1 MFACYYGKY
10 VAIREK
16 VIRMSSTPFNL
27 GLPVVDSV
35 PPEGGEYVL
44 RAKDESDLSR
54 KIQNLQNTI
63 SKNDLIKIYFIGY
76 RPDRP
81 IPVSRF
87 FAEISVE
94 IGKAE
99 VWNKGFGL
107 WNYNLWHRIATGMRG
122 DQDGR
127 DK

>member
-1 MFACYYGKY
+1 MLIDCSADM
-10 VAIREK
+10 RE

-54 KIQNLQNTI
+54 KIQTLQTTL
-63 SKNDLIKIYFIGY
+63 SKNDLIKIFFIGY

-87 FAEISVE
+87 FDEISVE

-99 VWNKGFGL
+99 VWNKRFGL
-107 WNYNLWHRIATGMRG
+107 WNYSLWHRIATGMRG
-122 DQDGR
+122 EQDDQS
-127 DK
+127 

>member
-1 MFACYYGKY
+1 
-10 VAIREK
+10 
-16 VIRMSSTPFNL
+16 MSSTPFNL

-44 RAKDESDLSR
+44 RAKDKSDLSR
-54 KIQNLQNTI
+54 KIQTLQITL

-99 VWNKGFGL
+99 GWHKGFGL
-107 WNYNLWHRIATGMRG
+107 WNYSLWHRIATGMRG
-122 DQDGR
+122 DQD
-127 DK
+127 D

>member
-1 MFACYYGKY
+1 
-10 VAIREK
+10 
-16 VIRMSSTPFNL
+16 MSSTPFNL

-35 PPEGGEYVL
+35 PPEGGKYVL
-44 RAKDESDLSR
+44 KAKDEADLSR
-54 KIQNLQNTI
+54 KIQTLQNEL
-63 SKNDLIKIYFIGY
+63 SKNDLIRIYFVGY

-99 VWNKGFGL
+99 VWHKGFGL
-107 WNYNLWHRIATGMRG
+107 WRYNMWHRIATGIRG
-122 DQDGR
+122 EQE
-127 DK
+127 